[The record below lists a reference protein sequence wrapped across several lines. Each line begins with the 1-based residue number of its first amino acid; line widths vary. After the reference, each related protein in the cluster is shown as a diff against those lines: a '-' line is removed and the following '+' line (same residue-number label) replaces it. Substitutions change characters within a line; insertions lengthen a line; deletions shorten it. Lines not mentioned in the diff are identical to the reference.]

1 MERRKKRRK
10 EERKVKRIDGWNKL
24 DSLVDGRKVMKK
36 KVIKTYMT
44 NQETLR
50 NYKEEQRCA
59 RKSKLFFLF
68 S

>member
-1 MERRKKRRK
+1 MNARK
-10 EERKVKRIDGWNKL
+10 EEGNE
-24 DSLVDGRKVMKK
+24 K

-50 NYKEEQRCA
+50 NDKEEQICEM
-59 RKSKLFFLF
+59 KSTLFFSF